1 MERHRGYRHRH
12 HENRHSDF
20 YQHHAD
26 RNQFNNHSHYNHEQ
40 VSGEVNEPFCSGG
53 LRSNGRKRGRFHS
66 PEYSDGGVD
75 AKLYIAPIPRT
86 TTEENLFSDAAPFY
100 VPISHIT
107 SGLASNFGD
116 SMEGCFVAQLLP
128 MQQNR
133 NLQLLISQSNH
144 FFPVK
149 HSPPQLSQVSLQH
162 TKAPKKCF
170 QIHQQA
176 VFDTRKHTQNLEQQQ
191 RTPYP
196 AGVPPSSQ
204 MVGSE
209 ECDWS
214 GHSCPDGIISERF
227 LILASQS

>member
-1 MERHRGYRHRH
+1 MH
-12 HENRHSDF
+12 HDSDCTLKLYLF
-20 YQHHAD
+20 IIYLVDNFRVASIQ
-26 RNQFNNHSHYNHEQ
+26 
-40 VSGEVNEPFCSGG
+40 
-53 LRSNGRKRGRFHS
+53 LWRFHGRVFCCTS
-66 PEYSDGGVD
+66 CYPCSKTGTCSSSYHR
-75 AKLYIAPIPRT
+75 AT
-86 TTEENLFSDAAPFY
+86 T
-100 VPISHIT
+100 
-107 SGLASNFGD
+107 
-116 SMEGCFVAQLLP
+116 
-128 MQQNR
+128 
-133 NLQLLISQSNH
+133 

-170 QIHQQA
+170 QLHQQA

-214 GHSCPDGIISERF
+214 GHSCPDGFTSERF